1 MFVNLMATATTG
13 QEGRCTSKLRCS
25 LLLNRI
31 VTTKLYNSSY
41 RLGYLTIRNGD
52 DNANEISGA
61 ETCSGQAKDGL
72 LTDQ

>member
-1 MFVNLMATATTG
+1 MFVNLMATATG

-31 VTTKLYNSSY
+31 VTTKLYNSSH

-61 ETCSGQAKDGL
+61 KTRSGQAKDGL

>member
-1 MFVNLMATATTG
+1 MFVNLMATATG

-31 VTTKLYNSSY
+31 VTTKLYNSSH